1 MNKKAFLFCILL
13 AGLGFACSED
23 LNTVP
28 TTEVSDADLYANTAN
43 AEIAMNGIYKI
54 LYTANSDV
62 VGTEFNVQQCHGLA
76 TINMIADIMAEDY
89 VQATAGNGWH
99 NITYNYSW
107 RTVTTAGSHGYLM
120 WNLFYH
126 VIYNANMML
135 SKLPDMEG
143 TEVDKNRLKGQCL
156 ALRAYS
162 YYYLTL
168 FYQLTY
174 VGNEEAPGVP
184 LYLEPSTES
193 KGRGTMK
200 GVYDQIVADL
210 DEASKLIPKSYKQPL
225 KTNIDYYLVKAFQAK
240 VYMTMEKFAEAS
252 AAAQEALERPGLTIT
267 NREDLTSGF
276 NDVNM
281 SGVMWGAFI
290 NSDDATGYGSFM
302 GHLDTVQYYGQSSF
316 KCLDH
321 SLWSRIP
328 KDDARH
334 AWWGDA
340 VNGSGTQHV
349 QVKYRW
355 KDASTNTAD
364 MIFLR
369 AEDILLLQAEAE
381 CHLENYAKARELVSE
396 LMKER
401 LSSPTSVNKILAART
416 DSKAYASDTHAASS
430 TLMDEILFQRRV
442 ELWLEHGRL
451 FDIKR
456 LKLGFSRV
464 YSGTNHPSGAQ
475 LKNVNTE
482 AGSNEFMFLIPQY
495 EFDGNTEMDA
505 NEDQNPEK

>member
-1 MNKKAFLFCILL
+1 MKRKLILAISIAV
-13 AGLGFACSED
+13 AGFGFGCSEQ

-28 TTEVSDADLYANTAN
+28 TTDVGDADLYANTSN
-43 AEIAMNGIYKI
+43 AEVAMNGIYKM
-54 LYTANSDV
+54 LYTANNEQI
-62 VGTEFNVQQCHGLA
+62 GTEWNVQQCHGLA
-76 TINMIADIMAEDY
+76 TINMIGDIMAEDY
-89 VQATAGNGWH
+89 VQASAGSGWH

-107 RTVTTAGSHGYLM
+107 RTNITAGSHGYLP

-135 SKLPDMEG
+135 SKIPDMDG
-143 TEVDKNRLKGQCL
+143 TEVDKNRLRGQCL

-174 VGNEEAPGVP
+174 VGNEDKPGVP

-193 KGRGTMK
+193 IGRGTMK

-210 DEASKLIPKSYKQPL
+210 SEAETLIPTSYVRPL
-225 KTNIDYYLVKAFQAK
+225 KTHIDYYLVKAFQAK

-252 AAAQEALERPGLTIT
+252 EAAQKAIQRPGLTIT
-267 NREDLTSGF
+267 KREDLTSGF

-290 NSDDATGYGSFM
+290 NQDDSEGYGSWM
-302 GHLDTVQYYGQSSF
+302 GHLDTSQYYGQSSF

-321 SLWSRIP
+321 SLWTRLP
-328 KDDARH
+328 QDDARQD
-334 AWWGDA
+334 WWGLSVD
-340 VNGSGTQHV
+340 GKTDHV

-355 KDASTNTAD
+355 KDASSNTAD

-369 AEDILLLQAEAE
+369 TEDILLLAAEAE
-381 CHLENYAKARELVSE
+381 CRLGNFPNARALVRQ
-396 LMKER
+396 LMVER
-401 LSSPTSVNKILAART
+401 LSEKRADAILAART
-416 DSKAYASDTHAASS
+416 DDASYNADTHAASA

-456 LKLGFSRV
+456 LKLGFTRN
-464 YSGTNHPSGAQ
+464 YSGTNHPSGAL
-475 LKNVNTE
+475 LKDVNTK
-482 AGSNEFMFLIPQY
+482 AGSNAFMFLIPQN
-495 EFDGNTEMDA
+495 ELDGNTKIDA
-505 NEDQNPEK
+505 DKDQNPSK